1 MSEETPDLHAVF
13 PPFEDQKPSWEPGE
27 GRLPEIHLYFGS
39 LCNRECDF
47 CVVFGSPRGWMA
59 EVDEALLD
67 GLMALLHPQAQLKVY
82 GGEPT
87 LLSANLGWAFAQL
100 RQRGFAGRFTLFSN
114 GVQSARLLEL
124 LEADDHTCCV
134 LNYSILTGT
143 QAEPIPPAALRQLA
157 EYAGGH
163 PGRIFAGH
171 PDLVEVGRAQQWGR
185 DQLRQRGDFDH
196 GCPRCFP
203 VATTR
208 GRYHACPFAV
218 ENSSPH
224 YDLGS
229 LDTPPAEVERRY
241 QLFLKWLDQVL
252 VPQAQNQDCHPCTL
266 CTQAA
271 GPLPMPDYAPVKG
284 VTSRSSIRVL

>member
-1 MSEETPDLHAVF
+1 MIAEKSTALVF
-13 PPFEDQKPSWEPGE
+13 PPFEDQVPSWEPGE

-39 LCNRECDF
+39 RCNRECDF

-59 EVDEALLD
+59 EVDEELLEALLD
-67 GLMALLHPQAQLKVY
+67 LLHPQAQLKIY

-87 LLSANLGWAFAQL
+87 LLAANLRWVFAEL

-114 GVQSARLLEL
+114 GIQSARLLEL
-124 LEADDHTCCV
+124 LEADDNSCCV

-143 QAEPIPPAALRQLA
+143 HAEPLPSAALRQLT
-157 EYAGGH
+157 EYARRH
-163 PGRIFAGH
+163 PGRLFAGH

-185 DQLRQRGDFDH
+185 EQLRQRTDFDH
-196 GCPRCFP
+196 ACPRCFP

-218 ENSSPH
+218 ENNSPH
-224 YDLGS
+224 YDLGD
-229 LDTPPAEVERRY
+229 LHTPPQEVERRY
-241 QLFLKWLDQVL
+241 GIFLDWLDEVL
-252 VPQAQNQDCHPCTL
+252 VPQAQSRGCHPCTL

-271 GPLPMPDYAPVKG
+271 GQLPLPKYGQETIAAFLPQ
-284 VTSRSSIRVL
+284 

>member
-1 MSEETPDLHAVF
+1 MTDKNGTAPIF
-13 PPFEDQKPSWEPGE
+13 PPFEDQQPQWIPGE
-27 GRLPEIHLYFGS
+27 GLPEIHLYFGS
-39 LCNRECDF
+39 RCNRECDF
-47 CVVFGSPRGWMA
+47 CVVFGGPRGWMA
-59 EVDEALLD
+59 EVDENLLEALL
-67 GLMALLHPQAQLKVY
+67 GLLHPQAQLKIY

-87 LLSANLGWAFAQL
+87 LLAANLRWVFAWL

-124 LEADDHTCCV
+124 LEADPDTCCV

-143 QAEPIPPAALRQLA
+143 QAEALPLVALRQLRA
-157 EYAGGH
+157 YARRH

-171 PDLVEVGRAQQWGR
+171 PDLVEVGRARQWGR
-185 DQLRQRGDFDH
+185 EQLQQRADFDH
-196 GCPRCFP
+196 TCPRCFP

-218 ENSSPH
+218 ENQSPH
-224 YDLGS
+224 YDLGG

-241 QLFLKWLDQVL
+241 RLFLEWIDQVL
-252 VPQAQNQDCHPCTL
+252 APRALSRGCHPCAL

-271 GPLPMPDYAPVKG
+271 GLLSMPEYLESG
-284 VTSRSSIRVL
+284 VVSVLSR

>member
-1 MSEETPDLHAVF
+1 MNEDQQHLHALF
-13 PPFEDQKPSWEPGE
+13 PPFEDQQPQWEPGE

-39 LCNRECDF
+39 QCNRECDF

-59 EVDEALLD
+59 EVDEALLAA
-67 GLMALLHPQAQLKVY
+67 LLELLHPQAQLKVY

-87 LLSANLGWAFAQL
+87 LLSANLRWAFTQL

-124 LEADDHTCCV
+124 LKADDNSCCV

-143 QAEPIPPAALRQLA
+143 HAEPIPPAALRELSA
-157 EYAGGH
+157 YARLH
-163 PGRIFAGH
+163 PGRLFAGH

-185 DQLRQRGDFDH
+185 EQLRQRGDFDH
-196 GCPRCFP
+196 ACPRCFP

-208 GRYHACPFAV
+208 GQYHACPFAV
-218 ENSSPH
+218 ENTSPQ
-224 YDLGS
+224 YDLGT

-241 QLFLKWLDQVL
+241 RLFLAWLDEVL
-252 VPQAQNQDCHPCTL
+252 VPQAQAQDCHPCAL

-271 GPLPMPDYAPVKG
+271 GQLPLPEYAPARDITPLG
-284 VTSRSSIRVL
+284 SR

>member
-1 MSEETPDLHAVF
+1 MSEDATDLYAVF
-13 PPFEDQKPSWEPGE
+13 PPFADQQPDWEPGE

-47 CVVFGSPRGWMA
+47 CVVFGSPRGWLA

-67 GLMALLHPQAQLKVY
+67 GLLALLQPQAQLKVY

-87 LLSANLGWAFAQL
+87 LLSANLRWAFARL
-100 RQRGFAGRFTLFSN
+100 RQRGFAGRFVLFSN
-114 GVQSARLLEL
+114 GVQSARLLEV

-143 QAEPIPPAALRQLA
+143 QAEPLPPAALRQLA
-157 EYAGGH
+157 EFAAGH
-163 PGRIFAGH
+163 PERIFAGH

-185 DQLRQRGDFDH
+185 EQLRQRGDFDH
-196 GCPRCFP
+196 ACPRCFP
-203 VATTR
+203 VVTTR

-218 ENSSPH
+218 ENPSPH
-224 YDLGS
+224 YDLGG

-241 QLFLKWLDQVL
+241 QLFLAWIDGVL
-252 VPQAQNQDCHPCTL
+252 VPQARNRGSHPCTL
-266 CTQAA
+266 CTQAV
-271 GPLPMPDYAPVKG
+271 GQLPLPAY
-284 VTSRSSIRVL
+284 TSRAGGVPRTSC